1 MPLKRM
7 LNDDRT
13 FDPKAD
19 ALLLETFD
27 DVVAA
32 LDLRTGADRAKAA
45 KIVMRLARGQ
55 TELDAAKIR
64 AEVLRLMRKESV
76 GGRRRP
82 F

>member
-7 LNDDRT
+7 LDDNRT
-13 FDPKAD
+13 FDPKGV
-19 ALLLETFD
+19 ALLLEVFD

-32 LDLRTGADRAKAA
+32 LDLRTDADREKAA
-45 KIVMRLARGQ
+45 KIVMRLAHGQ

-76 GGRRRP
+76 GRRRRP